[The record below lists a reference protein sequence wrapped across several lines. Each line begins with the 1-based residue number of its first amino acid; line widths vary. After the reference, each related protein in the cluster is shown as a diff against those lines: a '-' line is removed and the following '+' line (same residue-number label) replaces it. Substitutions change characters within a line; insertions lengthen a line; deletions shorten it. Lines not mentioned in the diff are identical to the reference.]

1 MSSVGWTAFD
11 SRGGAEWL
19 RTYIEKKPRKKTMNY
34 DMLTNEEL
42 IRTLDVTPDLTKLE
56 RLLVERLDAALME
69 INILKGR

>member
-1 MSSVGWTAFD
+1 
-11 SRGGAEWL
+11 
-19 RTYIEKKPRKKTMNY
+19 MNY